1 MKLPKCLLCIIFCT
15 VVALVYIQLQVQI
28 YDLAYRGK
36 NKQEQ
41 IQQLKDENSDVIYH
55 ICTLKSAN
63 HLGVKVLT
71 ENSGMQFLDDTRIV
85 LVESPQ
91 EPVSAQTL
99 ALSSNRRLGFLASIF
114 SLKSQAE
121 ARTIK

>member
-15 VVALVYIQLQVQI
+15 IVALVYIQMQVQI
-28 YDLAYRGK
+28 YDLAYQGK
-36 NKQEQ
+36 NKQKA
-41 IQQLKDENSDVIYH
+41 IQQLKDENSDVIYD

-63 HLGVKVLT
+63 HLGVKLLS

-85 LVESPQ
+85 LVETPQ
-91 EPVSAQTL
+91 EVVQSDTL
-99 ALSSNRRLGFLASIF
+99 ALSSNRRPGFLASIF